1 MAPLFLFLWLMPDKA
16 YATTAG
22 DFKPEPPP
30 PEIVTFVTQ
39 DLVALQTAFERQ
51 LGQGSYLEA
60 KDQADKIITAAK
72 AIYADNDLRL
82 APLFTNR
89 AIAQHHAG
97 NLTAAV
103 AAYEQAISLIQVHG
117 NYRHPHL
124 ATPLAGLGV
133 AQYQLGLF
141 DDASD
146 SLLQSAFVI
155 RADKGLKSQEQLRY
169 YEPLMQSLYAAGRF
183 DEALQRQQIRVA
195 VVERSSGNGPEL
207 LMALE
212 GAAAWAH
219 RLGLY
224 LPERRFHNQRLDIIQ
239 DAHGFEDPRLVPVLW
254 DITRT
259 YQKMLDPD
267 ILSLSSLQRAE
278 RIQKEHPET
287 TAVERAQTKLRLGD
301 LYMTFEGIIKGLA
314 YYRSA
319 RKILVDAGEDDLAQE
334 WFGDPVVLIYTPPGS
349 SGPDKARP
357 GRQILGK
364 ATAILEVTA
373 NGRPREVK
381 VTKID
386 PEQAEKSRIKI
397 ARAIRE
403 AKFRPRI
410 TAQGTQRARDVEM
423 EFQFLF
429 TP

>member
-1 MAPLFLFLWLMPDKA
+1 MALLLWGLLVST
-16 YATTAG
+16 ATGASNTA
-22 DFKPEPPP
+22 DFKPTLPS
-30 PEIVTFVTQ
+30 PESVTFVTKELAAAQ
-39 DLVALQTAFERQ
+39 LEFEQ
-51 LGQGSYLEA
+51 LMGQGSYLEA
-60 KDQADKIITAAK
+60 QAQADKLLTQAQSVYGK
-72 AIYADNDLRL
+72 NDFRL
-82 APLFTNR
+82 ALVLTNR
-89 AIAQHHAG
+89 AIAHHHAG
-97 NLTAAV
+97 DVVTAV
-103 AAYEQAISLIQVHG
+103 AVYEQAISLVQIQG
-117 NYRHPHL
+117 NYRHPYL
-124 ATPLAGLGV
+124 ATPLAGLGI

-155 RADKGLKSQEQLRY
+155 RADKGLKSQDQLRY

-195 VVERSSGNGPEL
+195 VVERAAGNGPEL
-207 LMALE
+207 LLALE
-212 GAAAWAH
+212 EAAIWAH
-219 RLGLY
+219 QLGLY

-239 DAHGFEDPRLVPVLW
+239 DAHGYDDPRLVPVLW

-278 RIQKEHPET
+278 RIQKDHPKT
-287 TAVERAQTKLRLGD
+287 PARERAETKLRLGD
-301 LYMTFEGIIKGLA
+301 LYMTFEGISKGLA

-319 RKILVDAGEDDLAQE
+319 RKILVEAGEDELAE
-334 WFGDPVVLIYTPPGS
+334 AWFGDPVVLIYTPPGS

-357 GRQILGK
+357 GRQVLGK
-364 ATAILEVTA
+364 ATATLEVTA
-373 NGRPREVK
+373 NGRAREVK
-381 VTKID
+381 VTKIE
-386 PEQAEKSRIKI
+386 PEQAESIRIKI

-403 AKFRPRI
+403 TKFRPRI
-410 TAQGTQRARDVEM
+410 TAQGTQRARNFEM